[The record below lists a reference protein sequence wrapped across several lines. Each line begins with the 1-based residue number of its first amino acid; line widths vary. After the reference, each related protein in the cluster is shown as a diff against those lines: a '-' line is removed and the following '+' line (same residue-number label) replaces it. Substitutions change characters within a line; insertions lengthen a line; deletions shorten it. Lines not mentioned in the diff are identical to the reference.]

1 MSVDTS
7 DTDKVGGG
15 HSPTVA
21 VGGSDARDVH
31 VSEIDGIVTKNAPT
45 TTTSDRVECKH
56 EEDKGRIPKTNTATE
71 DDVYTCPICISLLVD
86 PFVTPCGHAF
96 CHTCIMTHLNHA
108 VDPTSA
114 TCPQCGRAG
123 LSKDRLN
130 PSFSL
135 SSMVGAVGK
144 KKKLYSQESSPY
156 IALKHMLRQSKNQL
170 NGDELGLLL
179 KQIQEYKDEVERKE
193 RTGNLDLLLH
203 FLHQSKE
210 EKARRLELLQKE
222 IECLDSDIHVCQ
234 QQDHLMHRSRS
245 VKSMLTVKQSQ
256 QHDDV
261 GVVLS
266 EGGGGE
272 EKEMECR
279 DFGNTMTTNG
289 AGSDGDH
296 GEKQAQLLSSDAF
309 VGTHDETNNATTT
322 STATANQMLMML
334 NGVCSKK
341 RKRIASQFEDLQSV
355 YLKLRSNSL
364 GQHPASH
371 GDVHTRT
378 TTTSNN
384 DNNNTASVSTRDDQK
399 TSASGDP
406 STAYIQQTE
415 SSSGLQEFTRILGTI
430 AHSNR
435 LRIVAEIP
443 RPPLRNL
450 SSIVSSVEF
459 DRHGKLFA
467 TAGVSKRISIFDHG
481 TILPLSMRGVQIT
494 HCPVVE
500 MVTRSKLSC
509 LSWNKFVNSELA
521 STDYEGVLNIWDTST
536 GDLVHEYEAH
546 SKRIWSVDHCCAD
559 PALITTGS
567 DDCFVKVWSTK
578 SPSAIAQFDLKAN
591 VCAVKWNPNSP
602 YEIAVGSADH
612 SVYLYDLRKYDT
624 YVRSF
629 SGHKK
634 AVSYVRWSGNDEIV
648 SASTDST
655 LRLWNVRAMSMTEE
669 RIFKGHVNEKNF
681 VGLAIQD
688 DLIACGSEN
697 HEVCI
702 YYKPLSKPITRLTL
716 PSAGGPRGAEQSN
729 EHPFISAVSWHPG
742 KKELL
747 AATSQ
752 GSVFILSLEGD
763 HSLTTTI

>member
-1 MSVDTS
+1 MDTS
-7 DTDKVGGG
+7 GTDKVG
-15 HSPTVA
+15 V
-21 VGGSDARDVH
+21 VGGSESMDVH
-31 VSEIDGIVTKNAPT
+31 VSDIDEHAKRVPISADVIQTEID
-45 TTTSDRVECKH
+45 RVG
-56 EEDKGRIPKTNTATE
+56 EEHSEPRPSYIGVQGNE
-71 DDVYTCPICISLLVD
+71 DDVYKCPICISLLVD

-108 VDPTSA
+108 VDPMSA

-135 SSMVGAVGK
+135 SKVVGAMAK
-144 KKKLYSQESSPY
+144 KKKVYAQDSSPY
-156 IALKHMLRQSKNQL
+156 LALKHMIRQSRSQL

-179 KQIQEYKDEVERKE
+179 KQIREYKDEADRKE

-210 EKARRLELLQKE
+210 EKAKRLELLRKE

-245 VKSMLTVKQSQ
+245 VKSMLKQPQDDDDGGLNDKEVGQKVERGEFFDTTAHDNDDDNSAEEPAQ
-256 QHDDV
+256 QQQQQ
-261 GVVLS
+261 GQ
-266 EGGGGE
+266 
-272 EKEMECR
+272 
-279 DFGNTMTTNG
+279 FPP
-289 AGSDGDH
+289 
-296 GEKQAQLLSSDAF
+296 SSDVNI
-309 VGTHDETNNATTT
+309 VGNN
-322 STATANQMLMML
+322 SNQMLMML

-364 GQHPASH
+364 GGQHSASH
-371 GDVHTRT
+371 GELEQQQHTQT
-378 TTTSNN
+378 TTTTTNN
-384 DNNNTASVSTRDDQK
+384 NNNTASGSTRDEQK
-399 TSASGDP
+399 AAVCSGDP
-406 STAYIQQTE
+406 LTSHNQQRE

-435 LRIVAEIP
+435 LRILAEIP

-481 TILPLSMRGVQIT
+481 TIIPLSMRGVQIT

-521 STDYEGVLNIWDTST
+521 STDYEGVLNVWDTTT
-536 GDLVHEYEAH
+536 GDLIHEYEAH

-624 YVRSF
+624 FVRSF

-655 LRLWNVRAMSMTEE
+655 LRLWNVRSMSMSEE
-669 RIFKGHVNEKNF
+669 RLYKGHVNEKNF

-697 HEVCI
+697 HEVCV

-716 PSAGGPRGAEQSN
+716 PSPGGAREQSN

-752 GSVFILSLEGD
+752 GSVFILSLEGEQ
-763 HSLTTTI
+763 TMTI